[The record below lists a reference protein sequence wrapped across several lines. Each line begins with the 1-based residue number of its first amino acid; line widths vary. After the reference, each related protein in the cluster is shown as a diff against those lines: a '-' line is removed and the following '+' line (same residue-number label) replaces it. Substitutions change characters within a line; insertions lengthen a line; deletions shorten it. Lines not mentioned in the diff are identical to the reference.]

1 MNDMRK
7 KRLYRWSVAALIL
20 ILLCFAGGC
29 SDSVQEGIL
38 TQQAGVE
45 GALNGG
51 IQSIGV
57 DGSNIPAYTGEPY
70 VVVNDNVPFFKESEK
85 TTQSYEQYSELD
97 SLGRCGIA
105 MANIGQDLMPTE
117 KRGDISQVKPTGW
130 QSVQYDNVNGKSLYN
145 RCHLIGFQLAGENAN
160 EKNLITG
167 TRYMNVE
174 GMLPFE
180 NMVAD
185 YVKETDYHV
194 LYRVTPIFE
203 GDNLVASGVLME
215 AESVEDDGEGI
226 LFNVYVYNVQP
237 GIVIDY
243 ATGDSYLESSKT
255 ASDNS
260 EAVKTYIL
268 NTNSKKFHD
277 PSCSGAKTIKDSN
290 RQTYEGSREDLI
302 KQGYEPCGKCRP

>member
-105 MANIGQDLMPTE
+105 MANIGQDLMPTD